1 MNFGWF
7 AFDRGGTPAKRDGDN
22 RERERL
28 LTQRTVVFFVD

>member
-22 RERERL
+22 RERETTDAAHGSLFR
-28 LTQRTVVFFVD
+28 